1 MAEKKKENN
10 FLLYKGKPLVRNENT
25 IYYGDM
31 NDPFV
36 LVLQITSTKT
46 VKDLVVSD
54 RVVVQLVSTDPD
66 VRPRDRIVKKA
77 EKRGLY
83 SAMDIGSVWLEREL
97 EKSV

>member
-1 MAEKKKENN
+1 MAEKKKENS

-46 VKDLVVSD
+46 VKNLVVSD

-83 SAMDIGSVWLEREL
+83 SAMDIGTVWLEREL